1 MSGWFNWMVVVLW
14 FFIQPSEWLT
24 QLTFVFPRTKRAWLW
39 DCYKDFFF
47 LTEFS
52 FFVIFGIV
60 QFMIFL
66 FFQDELFA
74 SCRFSP
80 LNNEDYVLYI
90 AAITG
95 QFSLFGCHHLFFTFK
110 NSLIQLS
117 IWNHHEH
124 YVSIDRGASIV
135 TWNTTTWKRIRTK
148 QVVREPVSSFNVSAD
163 GKLLAV

>member
-1 MSGWFNWMVVVLW
+1 MVVVLW

-24 QLTFVFPRTKRAWLW
+24 QLTFIFLGPKGRDYEIVIKI
-39 DCYKDFFF
+39 FFF
-47 LTEFS
+47 NRI
-52 FFVIFGIV
+52 FFLVIFGIV

-80 LNNEDYVLYI
+80 LNNEDYALYI

-117 IWNHHEH
+117 I
-124 YVSIDRGASIV
+124 
-135 TWNTTTWKRIRTK
+135 
-148 QVVREPVSSFNVSAD
+148 
-163 GKLLAV
+163 